1 MLDLPRR
8 GRTHKLSL
16 NTLGSFEHDDGLA
29 QFLQFCRVSNQMS
42 TGDWP
47 PGKSRQPA
55 KQTLTANRSRPRA
68 LTVWH
73 PEVSELIVSREF
85 APGSMLR
92 WRAGREGSS
101 GNRNGTPLRGEEGV
115 SLLVSRLNYYSF
127 WGRPSVCEVVVVSL
141 EFSHRSVA
149 GWTLITAAVDVACWL
164 DELGVT
170 SLQPIGSV
178 LRPVRQTNDVSPESS
193 LVGFGFGRPSC
204 IERCSI
210 EPTNQLS
217 SQRSPLFG
225 GTRYGR
231 ASGVLL
237 CLEAHGV
244 VGNQSRVNP
253 HFH

>member
-101 GNRNGTPLRGEEGV
+101 GKFIGAHQPEYDIRKYQIKQRIATFSVFSVTANLFPAANSVAEQKWNAVKRGRGGELACESVELLFLLGASVRLRGGGRFSGILSQECRGMDV
-115 SLLVSRLNYYSF
+115 DHRGRRCRLLV
-127 WGRPSVCEVVVVSL
+127 GRVGSY
-141 EFSHRSVA
+141 
-149 GWTLITAAVDVACWL
+149 ITSTDRKRFEARET
-164 DELGVT
+164 DE
-170 SLQPIGSV
+170 
-178 LRPVRQTNDVSPESS
+178 
-193 LVGFGFGRPSC
+193 
-204 IERCSI
+204 
-210 EPTNQLS
+210 
-217 SQRSPLFG
+217 
-225 GTRYGR
+225 
-231 ASGVLL
+231 
-237 CLEAHGV
+237 
-244 VGNQSRVNP
+244 
-253 HFH
+253 